1 MAKSFLG
8 SFVSSATKA
17 VDRAIKQAAQE
28 RARQARANARAAD
41 ADLKRSTKEREK
53 QARELFISEQS
64 QKGYDYVLISSLH
77 KYRQVMGID
86 DLATINEA
94 LSKGVKRVFIG
105 RERLADYKAS
115 LNRNKKPIKKPKNG
129 GINNMSSH

>member
-8 SFVSSATKA
+8 SFVSSAAKA
-17 VDRAIKQAAQE
+17 ADRAMKQAAQG

-41 ADLKRSTKEREK
+41 AALKRSIKEQEK
-53 QARELFISEQS
+53 QENELFILEQS
-64 QKGYDYVLISSLH
+64 RKGYDYVLISSLN
-77 KYRQVMGID
+77 KYRPVMDFD
-86 DLATINEA
+86 DLSTINEA